1 MKAEGQDPA
10 DSIRASYT
18 PDMAETIDTLE
29 DQMRERLSQMSAMNP
44 ALGLDM
50 LAKMLTQIV
59 EETISNQTDNPTLKN
74 KRDDTLDEAILA
86 TMSNRSPESL
96 TSLAARFMNPSTG
109 KPYTRAALSARISKF
124 TKRTGLTLRIQR
136 TERVREIYKERAKRI
151 HERRRKECPKWNK
164 DAFAK
169 GIKKGGKKK

>member
-1 MKAEGQDPA
+1 MKTDGQDPA

-29 DQMRERLSQMSAMNP
+29 DQMRERLAQMQAMNP
-44 ALGLDM
+44 ALGLDQ

-59 EETISNQTDNPTLKN
+59 EETVSSQTDNPTLKN

-109 KPYTRAALSARISKF
+109 KPYTRAALSARD
-124 TKRTGLTLRIQR
+124 
-136 TERVREIYKERAKRI
+136 
-151 HERRRKECPKWNK
+151 RKSVV
-164 DAFAK
+164 
-169 GIKKGGKKK
+169 